1 MTRMFS
7 VAAAALLAAS
17 CATARARAT
26 APPPPQDPEA
36 AVARLLRDRIAAAG
50 NTTPESGT
58 LPAGLSRFYEA
69 RAWRPAW
76 TRSLAAELLAA
87 VEAAPAD
94 GLRAEDYPLDSIR
107 LLLARAALD
116 TADRAALDVLLSSTF
131 LLYGLHLSAGRLTPW
146 SVDPMWSAAP
156 PPPGLDL
163 AAALTVAIDSV
174 GLAPALRGLA
184 PPHPGYARL
193 RAQLARVPGGA
204 ERVRQIEANLER
216 WRWLPRDLGARY
228 IMVDI
233 PAFSLEVSDSGRTV
247 HTARVIVGRLD
258 WPTPITTAPATQLV
272 FHPSWYIPRAIALA
286 EVIPAQIRDSAYF
299 GRAGIRVFPA
309 RGGREIEPATV
320 DWREVTERNYAYRL
334 VQDPGPANPLGAVR
348 LHVAN
353 AFGVT
358 LHDTPQRGL
367 FSLPARALSHGC
379 IRVERALELAELL
392 LRNVPGWTPDTTAA
406 VLRAGRERWVVLPEA
421 VPVVLAYWT
430 AWVDGDGV
438 LRFRDDL
445 YGWDARLAAALASP
459 RAGLVSGAR
468 PSASAPCE
476 DAALA
481 SRRDGGAPR

>member
-1 MTRMFS
+1 M
-7 VAAAALLAAS
+7 
-17 CATARARAT
+17 
-26 APPPPQDPEA
+26 
-36 AVARLLRDRIAAAG
+36 ARLLRDRIAAAG

-76 TRSLAAELLAA
+76 TRSQAAELLAA

-94 GLRAEDYPLDSIR
+94 GLRAGDYPLDSIR

-116 TADRAALDVLLSSTF
+116 TADQAALDQLLSSTF

-156 PPPGLDL
+156 PPSGVDL
-163 AAALTVAIDSV
+163 ATALTVAIDSA
-174 GLAPALRGLA
+174 GPAPVLRGLA

-193 RAQLARVPGGA
+193 RAQLPRVSGA
-204 ERVRQIEANLER
+204 RVRQIETNLER
-216 WRWLPRDLGARY
+216 WRWLPRDLGSRY

-233 PAFSLEVSDSGRTV
+233 PAFTLEVTDSGRTA
-247 HTARVIVGRLD
+247 HTVRVIVGRPD
-258 WPTPITTAPATQLV
+258 WPTPITTARVTHVV

-299 GRAGIRVFPA
+299 GRAGIRVFAA
-309 RGGREIEPATV
+309 RGGRETDPATV
-320 DWREVTERNYAYRL
+320 DWQEVTERDYAYRL
-334 VQDPGPANPLGAVR
+334 VQEPGPGNPLGAVR

-358 LHDTPQRGL
+358 LHDTPQRAL
-367 FSLPARALSHGC
+367 FSQTARALSHGC
-379 IRVERALELAELL
+379 VRVERALELAELL
-392 LRNVPGWTPDTTAA
+392 LRDVPGWTPDTTGA
-406 VLRAGRERWVVLPEA
+406 VLRAGRERWVVLTEA

-438 LRFRDDL
+438 LQFRDDL
-445 YGWDARLAAALASP
+445 YGWDARLAAALESP
-459 RAGLVSGAR
+459 RAGSDGSAR
-468 PSASAPCE
+468 PSASALCE
-476 DAALA
+476 NEA
-481 SRRDGGAPR
+481 SASGRAVGAPR